1 MKRTASRTTNRGRKT
16 KKQKTSP
23 LHATPPLDGSS
34 PFLSYFADAKDAL
47 FHGRFLDGYDIA
59 ILRLVNKELRNAI
72 SPKWGVSV
80 TRALLS
86 LCDKGELKWLQ
97 SNKMPVTNTDV
108 FLSFVDKRHDRRD
121 LTILSEYFD
130 FTWMW
135 SPWPKW
141 STVWFAHCCTTLEDT
156 RSFELIAP
164 DFMSYETIEWIEIL
178 ACEGTV
184 AMKHWF
190 RHVLKR
196 NFSINSQC
204 DAGQWQIVRALVA
217 LYPENRGV
225 DQILLCYNCHE
236 AASIYLDF
244 GGELNEE
251 IVCVFIDEN
260 SVHWLREIV
269 SREHTRE
276 KFRTIVTDMLNE
288 AEEPSLSA
296 MFGSY
301 LSPEMADI
309 LSTMGLH

>member
-1 MKRTASRTTNRGRKT
+1 MKRTASRTVNRGRKT
-16 KKQKTSP
+16 KKQKTCP
-23 LHATPPLDGSS
+23 LHVTPPLDGSS

-47 FHGRFLDGYDIA
+47 VHGRFLDGYDIT
-59 ILRLVNKELRNAI
+59 ILRLVSKEVRAAI
-72 SPKWGVSV
+72 SSKLGVSV

-86 LCDKGELKWLQ
+86 LCDKGELEWVR
-97 SNKMPVTNTDV
+97 SNIWPVSGTDV
-108 FLSFVDKRHDRRD
+108 FLSFVDKPHGKRD
-121 LTILSEYFD
+121 LNVLVNYFD
-130 FTWMW
+130 LPQWTNERW
-135 SPWPKW
+135 
-141 STVWFAHCCTTLEDT
+141 VYCCTALQET
-156 RSFELIAP
+156 RSLEHIAP
-164 DFMSYETIEWIEIL
+164 DFHSGGAEWIKFL
-178 ACEGTV
+178 ACTGTV

-190 RHVLKR
+190 RHSCKA
-196 NFSINSQC
+196 NFSIRSYC
-204 DAGQWQIVRALVA
+204 VAHQWEVVRALVA
-217 LYPENRGV
+217 LYPENPGI
-225 DQILLCYNCHE
+225 DQVLLCHECPE

-260 SVHWLREIV
+260 NVHWLREIV
-269 SREHTRE
+269 SREHARE